1 MTITDFHSA
10 ARAEKEWLVEELTQ
24 AASWHALRAK
34 RYRGGECDAGCAEA
48 LRELAKFVN
57 AMPVSHP
64 VFFKLAEI
72 SDFYLQQADVVGLGY
87 WLNETKCLM
96 KQICFSSFQ
105 TPEDLIERL
114 IELTDQNQVDKLQ

>member
-1 MTITDFHSA
+1 MTITDLHSA

-34 RYRGGECDAGCAEA
+34 EYRSGECDAGCAKA

-57 AMPVSHP
+57 ALPVSHP
-64 VFFKLAEI
+64 VFLKLAEI
-72 SDFYLQQADVVGLGY
+72 SDCYLQQADVVGLGY

-96 KQICFSSFQ
+96 RQICFSSFQ

-114 IELTDQNQVDKLQ
+114 VELTDQNQVDKLQ